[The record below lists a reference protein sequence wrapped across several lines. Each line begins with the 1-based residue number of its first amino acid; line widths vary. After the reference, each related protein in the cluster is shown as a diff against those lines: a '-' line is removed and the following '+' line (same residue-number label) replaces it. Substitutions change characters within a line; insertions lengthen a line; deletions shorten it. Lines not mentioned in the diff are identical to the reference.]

1 VAALLAG
8 RNISTALV
16 ARDPAKLPVFARAER
31 RGPAHYG
38 DADAMRAALKDVH
51 TFFLVSGRI
60 SPRRFEEH
68 VSAMDAAVS
77 AGAKRIVYVSLVGAG
92 EHATFAH
99 ARDHWQTE
107 QYLGTLPVRWT
118 VLRPS
123 IYASMLAARAD
134 EHGVIRGP
142 AGDGRFAAVD
152 HDDIAEVAAEV
163 LAPSADHGIGLD
175 GATLEITG
183 PKAVTMAEAAEQL
196 AMASG
201 RRFRYEAESLEEA
214 IERRSRID
222 DAHEVE
228 RWVSWFQAIARGEFA
243 SLTDVVPRF
252 TGHPALTIAES
263 FNRRKMASQGPAS
276 FIRPAASA
284 PCR

>member
-1 VAALLAG
+1 
-8 RNISTALV
+8 
-16 ARDPAKLPVFARAER
+16 
-31 RGPAHYG
+31 
-38 DADAMRAALKDVH
+38 MRVALKDVN
-51 TFFLVSGRI
+51 TLFLVSGGI

-68 VSAMDAAVS
+68 VSAMNAAVS
-77 AGAKRIVYVSLVGAG
+77 VGAKRIVYVSLVGAA

-107 QYLGTLPVRWT
+107 QYLGTLPVCWT

-123 IYASMLAARAD
+123 IYARMLAARAD

-163 LAPSADHGIGLD
+163 LAPGADHGSSVE
-175 GATLEITG
+175 GAILEITG
-183 PKAVTMAEAAEQL
+183 PNAVTMAEAAEQL
-196 AMASG
+196 TLASG
-201 RRFRYEAESLEEA
+201 RRFSYEAESVEEA
-214 IERRSRID
+214 IKRRSQVD
-222 DAHEVE
+222 DVHEVE
-228 RWVSWFQAIARGEFA
+228 RWVSWFQAIACGEFG

-263 FNRRKMASQGPAS
+263 VTRRKMTS
-276 FIRPAASA
+276 
-284 PCR
+284 